1 MEKTNNLYAEY
12 AILKERIKILTN
24 QAEAVAKRIIDEI
37 NESGETTK
45 ETNVGKFTISRR
57 KTWIYPEN
65 IVELGETLK
74 AEQAKAQSTGDA
86 TYIEKDSLLFTP
98 VNL

>member
-1 MEKTNNLYAEY
+1 MSKTSSSYAEY

-24 QAEAVAKRIIDEI
+24 QAEAVAKILIEEI
-37 NESGETTK
+37 NATGQPSLETT
-45 ETNVGKFTISRR
+45 VGKFTVSKR
-57 KTWIYPEN
+57 KTWTYPEN

-86 TYIEKDSLLFTP
+86 TYEEKDSLLFTA
-98 VNL
+98 VKL

>member
-1 MEKTNNLYAEY
+1 MSNSYAEY

-24 QAEAVAKRIIDEI
+24 QAEAVAKILIDEI
-37 NESGETTK
+37 NETGKPSLETT
-45 ETNVGKFTISRR
+45 VGKFTVSKR
-57 KTWIYPEN
+57 KTWSYPEN

-86 TYIEKDSLLFTP
+86 TYVEKDSLLFTA